1 MGAAGVGAPRRRGF
15 AVALSLLASFF
26 VIPVIFLLAWLLT
39 VSTHP
44 RLAATRLPKRP
55 LPRHDNEG
63 RRSEPKAEAR
73 HRSARS
79 THGHGTDSVDPFP
92 QLSGSAQE
100 SAATI
105 PTCADSFRRARRKAG
120 VARLRSQQASR
131 LPHCG

>member
-1 MGAAGVGAPRRRGF
+1 M
-15 AVALSLLASFF
+15 ALSLLASFF

-63 RRSEPKAEAR
+63 GRSEPKAEAR

-79 THGHGTDSVDPFP
+79 THGHGTDSVDPF
-92 QLSGSAQE
+92 
-100 SAATI
+100 SAAI
-105 PTCADSFRRARRKAG
+105 RISPGKRGNPPYMRRQFP
-120 VARLRSQQASR
+120 S
-131 LPHCG
+131 C